1 MRGPAGGTVLEISA
15 RDVLAAHRRIAGR
28 IWPTP
33 LMPADIGGGRPVHL
47 KLECWQRTGSFKVR
61 GAMNAM
67 SLLDGEGRRRGV
79 IAVSAGNHAQGVAL
93 AAAEAGTSALIVMPE
108 NASRVKVEAVRALG
122 AEVRLVGRDYDEAE
136 LALPTVQAE
145 TGRALVHPFADPAV
159 VAGQG
164 TVGLEIALERPTV
177 RQVVI
182 PVGGGGLAVGSAVAL
197 KALLPGVRV
206 YGVQTEASAPVVA
219 SYRAGRHVRVAYGP
233 SLADGLWGDTT
244 DEMVEMCLA
253 HLDGVLEV
261 TEAAVA
267 RAMRQLFREQRVVA
281 EGSGAAA
288 LAALREGLLPSDVET
303 AAVITGRNVAPELF
317 ERVLGGED
325 GP

>member
-1 MRGPAGGTVLEISA
+1 VEGRKGAGVAVRGPAGGTVLEISA

-182 PVGGGGLAVGSAVAL
+182 PVGGGGLAVGSAIAL

-219 SYRAGRHVRVAYGP
+219 SYRAGGTCASPTVRRSPTA
-233 SLADGLWGDTT
+233 
-244 DEMVEMCLA
+244 
-253 HLDGVLEV
+253 
-261 TEAAVA
+261 
-267 RAMRQLFREQRVVA
+267 
-281 EGSGAAA
+281 SGATRRTRWWRC
-288 LAALREGLLPSDVET
+288 ALRTSTVSSRSRRRRWPARCASSSASSASSRRVR
-303 AAVITGRNVAPELF
+303 APRRSPRSGRACCLRTSRRRP
-317 ERVLGGED
+317 
-325 GP
+325 